1 VHKFPAVKF
10 SIMHRREIDFA
21 KIRASLNTVCP
32 HCNASIPPEDQSR
45 VDWEHLKCPRCG
57 ETFVPKS

>member
-45 VDWEHLKCPRCG
+45 VDWEHLKCPR
-57 ETFVPKS
+57 